1 MTLHPFDRRL
11 LRVWLWVVGLAA
23 AGELFVLSL
32 WVVPVIQLVMVPF
45 VPLPTV
51 ALYLTPALPLYFA
64 AVAVLRRARGAEPT
78 RGTRIALLALVITTL
93 LAVGAAVALAL
104 NARDPGLPPV
114 AGKPE
119 PVTLVPVQRVALM
132 HLTDH
137 YPALQPSCEDLCVA
151 LLMSGMAREVDV
163 ANVYTAALAV
173 DRPVDGG
180 RFRLRDNAP
189 GCAAPVEDWP
199 AWMRDRDLES
209 LRLRTGGFTRV
220 FTQRFRD
227 CITGSPALVGDADLR
242 FIHAMPRHRSTT
254 WLGINWSAPV
264 ALVGSDRRIERGDG
278 SVAAQWR
285 QQGINRYWVP
295 MVLDP
300 MGASFASRRGTTGWG
315 VSSLRGTGAPAELP
329 LNWWSTVRNADEV
342 HQRANDTVGLD
353 AAAR

>member
-1 MTLHPFDRRL
+1 VTLHPFDRRL
-11 LRVWLWVVGLAA
+11 LVVWLWVLGLAA

-32 WVVPVIQLVMVPF
+32 WIVPVIQLVAVPF

-64 AVAVLRRARGAEPT
+64 AVAALRRARGADPS
-78 RGTRIALLALVITTL
+78 RGTRVALLALVLAAL
-93 LAVGAAVALAL
+93 LALGAAAALAL

-132 HLTDH
+132 QLTDH
-137 YPALQPSCEDLCVA
+137 YPALPPTCGDLCVA

-173 DRPVDGG
+173 DGPVDGG
-180 RFRLRDNAP
+180 RFRLRDRAQ

-209 LRLRTGGFTRV
+209 LRLRTGGFTEV
-220 FTQRFRD
+220 FTRRFRD
-227 CITGSPALVGDADLR
+227 CIAGSPALVRDADLR

-254 WLGINWSAPV
+254 WLGIDWSAP
-264 ALVGSDRRIERGDG
+264 AARVGSDRRIERGDG
-278 SVAAQWR
+278 SIVAQWR
-285 QQGINRYWVP
+285 QQGINRYAVP
-295 MVLDP
+295 LVLDP
-300 MGASFASRRGTTGWG
+300 MGAGFAPRRGTTGWG
-315 VSSLRGTGAPAELP
+315 ASSLRDTDTPAELP
-329 LNWWSTVRNADEV
+329 LNWWSTLRNADEV